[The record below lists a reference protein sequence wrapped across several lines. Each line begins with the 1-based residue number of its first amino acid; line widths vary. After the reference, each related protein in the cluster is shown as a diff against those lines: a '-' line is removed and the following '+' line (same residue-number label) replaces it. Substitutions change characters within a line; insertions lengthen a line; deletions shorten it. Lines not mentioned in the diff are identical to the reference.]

1 MKLRRLV
8 WLAAVGFLLALPLV
22 AHVQDSTVTGNV
34 RDNTGGVLP
43 GVTVTATNEAQG
55 TRLPGPGSGSGRR

>member
-22 AHVQDSTVTGNV
+22 AHAQDSTVSGN
-34 RDNTGGVLP
+34 
-43 GVTVTATNEAQG
+43 
-55 TRLPGPGSGSGRR
+55 